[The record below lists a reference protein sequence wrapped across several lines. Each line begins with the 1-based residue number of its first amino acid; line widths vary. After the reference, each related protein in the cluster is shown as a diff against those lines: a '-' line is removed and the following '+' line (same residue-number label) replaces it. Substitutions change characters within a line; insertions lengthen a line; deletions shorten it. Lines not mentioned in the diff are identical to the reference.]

1 LQLETS
7 GNPRLDGAADQAV
20 TAVHAGGNMEGKE
33 VRLGPGGS
41 ALLATGTMGTSA
53 GVAKP
58 PSTAIHRSVG

>member
-1 LQLETS
+1 METS

-20 TAVHAGGNMEGKE
+20 TAVHAGGNMEGKQ